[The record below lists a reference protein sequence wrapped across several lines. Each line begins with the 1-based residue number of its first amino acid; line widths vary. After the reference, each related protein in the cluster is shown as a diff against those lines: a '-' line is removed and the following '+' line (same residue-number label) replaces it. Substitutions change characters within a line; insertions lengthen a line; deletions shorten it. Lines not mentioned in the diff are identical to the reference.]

1 MTNRLSIIIVAVV
14 AAVIGSA
21 MLTRGKGG
29 EPPAAGTAPR
39 QGDCRYNICLLLDL
53 SDRIAP
59 DKEPLQALRD
69 RKVIAALVDEFG
81 ALVKRKLYLNSRD
94 SLRVAVAPQPNDY
107 RQTLLE
113 GGDRLAIDLSSLKV
127 NEKRTR
133 LSELQQLFLAQSDR
147 LYAAAVNNSA
157 FAGSDIWSFFRD
169 NLESY
174 RVTDDGGKPVRNI
187 LVVLTD
193 GYIAFDSNAGRPREG
208 GLTSWMEVARLR
220 HAGWEKEFA
229 AGKAG
234 LLPAGKDHGDWEVLV
249 LEAAPRTPK
258 DMPVIRAYWS
268 SWLQGM
274 GISHFRIEPASE
286 QGNLT
291 RETIAGFLLE
301 GRPAKVANGR

>member
-1 MTNRLSIIIVAVV
+1 MTNRLFIIAVAIV
-14 AAVIGSA
+14 AAVVGSA
-21 MLTRGKGG
+21 MLTRGKVADS
-29 EPPAAGTAPR
+29 PASGTAPR

-53 SDRIAP
+53 SDRIDP
-59 DKEPLQALRD
+59 DKEPFQAQRD
-69 RKVIAALVDEFG
+69 RKAIAVLVDEFG
-81 ALVKRKLYLNSRD
+81 TLVKRKLYLNSRD

-127 NEKRTR
+127 NEKRIR
-133 LSELQQLFLAQSDR
+133 LPELQQQFLGQSDR
-147 LYAAAVNNSA
+147 LYAAAVGNSA

-169 NLESY
+169 SLESF
-174 RVTDDGGKPVRNI
+174 RVSDEGGKPVRNI

-220 HAGWEKEFA
+220 HVGWEKEFA

-234 LLPAGKDHGDWEVLV
+234 LLPAGKDHGGWEVLV

-258 DMPVIRAYWS
+258 DMPVIRTYWS

-274 GISHFRIEPASE
+274 GISHFRIEPGSE

-291 RETIAGFLLE
+291 RETIAAFLRE
-301 GRPAKVANGR
+301 GRPAVVATK